1 MTGAQY
7 EEDAMNHGRTQSRL
21 GSLERGQVA
30 TDPAVAFQRLA
41 DHLGVSPDA
50 LRAEGD
56 AVAEQ
61 CRLAGATTLDGCIEF
76 IAADT
81 GISVADLRDE
91 MGRYMS
97 WGRSW

>member
-7 EEDAMNHGRTQSRL
+7 EEDTMNHGRTQSRL
-21 GSLERGQVA
+21 GSLEAAQAPR
-30 TDPAVAFQRLA
+30 DPDVELQRLA
-41 DHLGVSPDA
+41 DHLGVSPDE

-81 GISVADLRDE
+81 GISVVDLRAE
-91 MGRYMS
+91 MATFRE
-97 WGRSW
+97 WGRPW